1 MLCLRKSYLQIF
13 DRVSLQEDIDIEI
26 SQIVCSGL
34 CLQDVKTTVSVSVRV
49 LRKGIKDFIQKMNSI
64 QYAQLFI

>member
-1 MLCLRKSYLQIF
+1 MLCLRKSYLKIF